1 MPPFTN
7 AMACL
12 LRRLAAGAG
21 LLLAALALF
30 SESER
35 FALPVHPSL
44 SESSELPF
52 FKALPVPSEF
62 PEFPAP
68 TAIPYLPAYPVSISS
83 PWRRPGGDSL
93 TILFTGDVMLG
104 RDVAKVI
111 RYSGAESLFTPS
123 VDSAFAS
130 ADAVV
135 ANLECPATDVE
146 SPLNKRFVFRAD
158 PAVLPVLTRHGITHM
173 NLANNHSIDQG
184 REGLADTRRRIS
196 AAGMTP
202 VGYGDNDAEACRPV
216 LIGGGPRPVYLL
228 ASLRVMSENYVAL
241 TDRPCVCEASPA
253 RLCDTIRALKSR
265 EPDACV
271 IVCLHWG
278 AEHTLH
284 PMAGQRH
291 EARMLIR
298 AGADAIVG
306 HHSHTAQDVETVAGR
321 PVFYSLGNFIFD
333 LDRPLN
339 RRGLLARI
347 TVTAS
352 GITFGVIETEIE
364 GCRPRVTGRVEKE

>member
-12 LRRLAAGAG
+12 LRRLAAGAC

-35 FALPVHPSL
+35 FALPISP
-44 SESSELPF
+44 ESSEFSKVPALPAFSALQELPF
-52 FKALPVPSEF
+52 L
-62 PEFPAP
+62 PEFP
-68 TAIPYLPAYPVSISS
+68 AIPYLPAYPVSISS
-83 PWRRPGGDSL
+83 PWGRTGGASL
-93 TILFTGDVMLG
+93 TLLFTGDVMLG

-123 VDSAFAS
+123 VDSVFAA

-158 PAVLPVLTRHGITHM
+158 PAVLPVLARHGITHL

-196 AAGMTP
+196 TAGMTP
-202 VGYGDNDAEACRPV
+202 MGYGDNDAEACRPV

-241 TDRPCVCEASPA
+241 ADRPCVCEASPA

-298 AGADAIVG
+298 AGADAIIG
-306 HHSHTAQDVETVAGR
+306 HHSHTAQDVETIGGR

-352 GITFGVIETEIE
+352 GITSGVIETEIE
-364 GCRPRVTGRVEKE
+364 GCRPRVK